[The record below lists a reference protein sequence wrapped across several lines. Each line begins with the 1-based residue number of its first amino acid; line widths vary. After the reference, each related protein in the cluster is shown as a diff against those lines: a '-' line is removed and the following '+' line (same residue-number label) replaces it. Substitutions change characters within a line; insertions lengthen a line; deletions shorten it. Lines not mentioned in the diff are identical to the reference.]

1 MAQFA
6 KTSFDAAGYLAS
18 RPTYPARAYDLIL
31 SYHRQRGGRTSHALD
46 LGCGP
51 GFMAL
56 NLAPHFE
63 SVTGLDPSSKM
74 VAVGVQPPSGPK
86 IRYGVGTSE
95 DLGAAGIAPASV
107 DLVVAGQAA
116 HWFDHAKTW
125 PQLARALRPGGSV
138 AYIGYGELTFPKYPH
153 LNALVTRYHHDGAG
167 IGPHWSQP
175 GRSIVEG
182 LLDRVPF
189 PVTPDFDAS
198 LLSALPDIEHDE
210 PGVHPVADVIA
221 EPEATPTPTASNGG
235 FEWDPTTAVR
245 LKAGSEGPWFIHR
258 QWTAKDFEA
267 YLRTSSA
274 VAGYQE
280 AHPDDKAKRRST
292 GGDGDIVDLFVDEVR
307 DALKKE
313 GVDFD
318 KEPVHCAYPL
328 VLVLIKKKQ
337 Q

>member
-6 KTSFDAAGYLAS
+6 KTTFDAAGYLAS
-18 RPTYPARAYDLIL
+18 RPTYPERAYDLIL
-31 SYHRQRGGRTSHALD
+31 AYHRLRGGRTSHALD

-56 NLAPHFE
+56 NLAPHFDR
-63 SVTGLDPSSKM
+63 VTGLDPSSKM
-74 VAVGVQPPSGPK
+74 VSVGAQPAPPAK
-86 IRYGVGTSE
+86 QITYGVGTSE
-95 DLGAAGIAPASV
+95 DLGAAGVTPGSV

-138 AYIGYGELTFPKYPH
+138 AYIGYGELTFPKFPH
-153 LNALVTRYHHDGAG
+153 LNALVTRYHHDSAG
-167 IGPHWSQP
+167 IGPHFAQP

-189 PVTPDFDAS
+189 PVKAEFDSALLAS
-198 LLSALPDIEHDE
+198 LPDVEYTD
-210 PGVHPVADVIA
+210 PSVHPVAD
-221 EPEATPTPTASNGG
+221 PSASNGG
-235 FEWDPTTAVR
+235 DEWDPQTAVR
-245 LKAGSEGPWFIHR
+245 LKAGTKGQWFIHR
-258 QWTAKDFEA
+258 QWTSKEFEA

-274 VAGYQE
+274 VSGYQE
-280 AHPDDKAKRRST
+280 KHPEDKAKGKAQ
-292 GGDGDIVDLFVDEVR
+292 GGEGDIVDQFVDEVR

-318 KEPVHCAYPL
+318 KEAVHCAYPL

-337 Q
+337 A

>member
-6 KTSFDAAGYLAS
+6 KTTFDAAGYLAS
-18 RPTYPARAYDLIL
+18 RPTYPARAYDLIVA
-31 SYHRQRGGRTSHALD
+31 YHRLRGGQTGHALD

-63 SVTGLDPSSKM
+63 RVTALDPSAKM
-74 VAVGVQPPSGPK
+74 VAVGVQPQPPAAK
-86 IRYGVGTSE
+86 ITYGVGTSE
-95 DLGAAGIAPASV
+95 DLGAAGIAPGSV

-116 HWFDHAKTW
+116 HWFDHARTW
-125 PQLARALRPGGSV
+125 PQLARALRPGGS
-138 AYIGYGELTFPKYPH
+138 GYGELTFPAHPA
-153 LNALVTRYHHDGAG
+153 LNALVTRYHHDPAGVGAYFA
-167 IGPHWSQP
+167 QP

-189 PVTPDFDAS
+189 PVAPRFDAS
-198 LLSALPDIEHDE
+198 LLQTLPDVESED
-210 PGVHPVADVIA
+210 PAAHPVAAVVD
-221 EPEATPTPTASNGG
+221 ELPPTPADGG
-235 FEWDPTTAVR
+235 DAWDATTAVR
-245 LKAGSEGPWFIHR
+245 LKAGTEGPWFIHR
-258 QWTAKDFEA
+258 QWTAKEFEA

-280 AHPDDKAKRRST
+280 AHPEDKARRRSA
-292 GGDGDIVDLFVDEVR
+292 GGQGDIVDLFVDEVR
-307 DALKKE
+307 DGLRKE

-337 Q
+337 